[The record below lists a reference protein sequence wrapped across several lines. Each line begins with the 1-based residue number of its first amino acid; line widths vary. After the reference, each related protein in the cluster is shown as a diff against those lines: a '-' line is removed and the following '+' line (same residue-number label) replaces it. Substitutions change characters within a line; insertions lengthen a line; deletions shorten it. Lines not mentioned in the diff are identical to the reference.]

1 MRDGDP
7 GAVFEVMTRFGGRF
21 LQKKKTTKN
30 GVGNE
35 ICDFVKMRFS
45 CRRQRDFS

>member
-7 GAVFEVMTRFGGRF
+7 DAVFEVMMRFGGRF

-30 GVGNE
+30 GVENE
-35 ICDFVKMRFS
+35 IWDFVKI
-45 CRRQRDFS
+45 